1 MGIQACVVVRTQR
14 LQYQFNTGKQRKN
27 KMAGTHFK
35 GAVMFSSAT
44 PALQNLNIGSWP
56 DQVYYM
62 DDFLDHLL
70 NIGGAAGNFW
80 SLIQAVNCPSTLATL
95 GNDGSLNGEVA
106 SVAAGAINDGTLI
119 QSNMNYATPATRGN
133 RLYFECRSKL
143 SGAITAGVHAGAPNT
158 FWGMAEEGA
167 AAGSTFGAAVTNLVG
182 FKSLAGA
189 AQLTACIKSPNGAE
203 LQITPTDANLITL
216 GTMVSNT
223 EITLGFELVN
233 SPATAANGQVKTSA
247 VNYYINR
254 QLYATCFT
262 RTSGGVTSSQFV
274 AGTQSQAAVTYD
286 AFPATATA
294 AARMGMTWDII
305 LTAAVANTL
314 TSDYFMASQ
323 DRGITYAPTN

>member
-35 GAVMFSSAT
+35 GAVKFSSAT
-44 PALQNLNIGSWP
+44 PALQNLNIGNWP

-62 DDFLDHLL
+62 DDFLDHVL

-80 SLIQAVNCPSTLATL
+80 SVIGNTNSPTTLATL
-95 GNDGSLNGEVA
+95 GNDGSLNGEVS
-106 SVAAGAINDGTLI
+106 SVPVGAINDGTLI

-133 RLYFECRSKL
+133 RLYFECRTKL
-143 SGAITAGVHAGAPNT
+143 TGAITTGVHAGAPNT
-158 FWGMAEEGA
+158 FWGLAEEGA

-203 LQITPTDANLITL
+203 LQLTPTDANLITL
-216 GTMVSNT
+216 GTMASNT
-223 EITLGFELVN
+223 EITLGFELTN
-233 SPATAANGQVKTSA
+233 SPATAANGQVKTSS
-247 VNYYINR
+247 VTYYINR
-254 QLYATCFT
+254 QAYATCFT
-262 RTSGGVTSSQFV
+262 RTAGGVTSSQFV

-286 AFPATATA
+286 AFPAVGTA
-294 AARMGMTWDII
+294 AERMGLTWDFD

-314 TSDYFMASQ
+314 SHDYFMGSQ

>member
-80 SLIQAVNCPSTLATL
+80 SLIQAVNCPSTVATL

-119 QSNMNYATPATRGN
+119 QSNMNYSTPATRGN

-233 SPATAANGQVKTSA
+233 SPATAANGNVKTSA

-262 RTSGGVTSSQFV
+262 RTSGGVTTSQMI
-274 AGTQSQAAVTYD
+274 AGNLTGAAVTYD

>member
-35 GAVMFSSAT
+35 GAVKFSSAT
-44 PALQNLNIGSWP
+44 PALQNLNIGNWP

-80 SLIQAVNCPSTLATL
+80 SLIAAVNCPSTLATL
-95 GNDGSLNGEVA
+95 GNDGSLNGEVS
-106 SVAAGAINDGTLI
+106 SVAAGAVNDGTLI
-119 QSNMNYATPATRGN
+119 QGNMNFATPAARGN
-133 RLYFECRSKL
+133 RLYFECRTKL
-143 SGAITAGVHAGAPNT
+143 TGTITTGVHAGAPNT
-158 FWGMAEEGA
+158 FWGLAEEGA

-189 AQLTACIKSPNGAE
+189 AQLTACIKGPNGAE
-203 LQITPTDANLITL
+203 LQITPTDLNLVTL
-216 GTMVSNT
+216 GTMAANT

-233 SPATAANGQVKTSA
+233 SPATAANGQVKSSS

-254 QLYATCFT
+254 RLYASCSS
-262 RTSGGVTSSQFV
+262 RTANGVASSQFV
-274 AGTQSQAAVTYD
+274 AGNQSQAAVAYD
-286 AFPATATA
+286 TFPPTATA
-294 AARMGMTWDII
+294 AARMGMTWDMI

>member
-1 MGIQACVVVRTQR
+1 
-14 LQYQFNTGKQRKN
+14 
-27 KMAGTHFK
+27 MAGTHFK

-44 PALQNLNIGSWP
+44 PALQNLNIGNWP

-62 DDFLDHLL
+62 DDFLDHVF
-70 NIGGAAGNFW
+70 NAGAAAGNFW
-80 SLIQAVNCPSTLATL
+80 SVIAAVNSPTTLATL
-95 GNDGSLNGEVA
+95 GNDGSLNGEV
-106 SVAAGAINDGTLI
+106 STVPVGAINDGTLI
-119 QSNMNYATPATRGN
+119 QGNMNFATPAARGN
-133 RLYFECRSKL
+133 RLYFECRTKL
-143 SGAITAGVHAGAPNT
+143 TTVAGGVFQGGPNT
-158 FWGMAEEGA
+158 FWGLAEEGA

-189 AQLTACIKSPNGAE
+189 LQLTACIKSPSGAE

-216 GTMVSNT
+216 GTMAANT

-286 AFPATATA
+286 AFPPTGTA
-294 AARMGMTWDII
+294 AARMGMTWDMI
-305 LTAAVANTL
+305 LTIAATNTL
-314 TSDYFMASQ
+314 TSDYFMVSQ

>member
-1 MGIQACVVVRTQR
+1 
-14 LQYQFNTGKQRKN
+14 
-27 KMAGTHFK
+27 MAGTHFK

-44 PALQNLNIGSWP
+44 PALQNMNIGSWP
-56 DQVYYM
+56 DQVHYQ
-62 DDFLDHLL
+62 DDFLDHVL

-80 SLIQAVNCPSTLATL
+80 SLIAAVNCPSTLTTL
-95 GNDGSLNGEVA
+95 TNDGSLNGEVN
-106 SVAAGAINDGTLI
+106 SVPVGAVNDGTLI
-119 QSNMNYATPATRGN
+119 QGNMNFATPAARGN
-133 RLYFECRSKL
+133 RLYFECRTKL
-143 SGAITAGVHAGAPNT
+143 TTVAGGVFQGGPNT
-158 FWGMAEEGA
+158 FWGLAEEGA

-189 AQLTACIKSPNGAE
+189 LQLTACIKSPSGAE

-216 GTMVSNT
+216 GTMAANT

-262 RTSGGVTSSQFV
+262 RTAGGVTTSQMI
-274 AGTQSQAAVTYD
+274 AGNLTGAAVTYD
-286 AFPATATA
+286 AFPPTATA
-294 AARMGMTWDII
+294 AARMGITWDMI

>member
-35 GAVMFSSAT
+35 GAVKFSSAT

-56 DQVYYM
+56 DQVYKM
-62 DDFLDHLL
+62 DDFLDHVF
-70 NIGGAAGNFW
+70 NAGAAAGNFW
-80 SLIQAVNCPSTLATL
+80 SVIAAVNCPSTLATL
-95 GNDGSLNGEVA
+95 GNDGSLNGEVN
-106 SVAAGAINDGTLI
+106 SVAAGAVNDGTLI
-119 QSNMNYATPATRGN
+119 QSNMNYATPAARNN
-133 RLYFECRSKL
+133 RLYFECRTKL
-143 SGAITAGVHAGAPNT
+143 TTVAGGVFQGGPNT
-158 FWGMAEEGA
+158 FWGLAEEGA

-189 AQLTACIKSPNGAE
+189 LQLTACIKSPSGAE

-216 GTMVSNT
+216 GTMAANT

-286 AFPATATA
+286 AFPPTGTA
-294 AARMGMTWDII
+294 AARMGMTWDMI
-305 LTAAVANTL
+305 LTIAATNTL

>member
-35 GAVMFSSAT
+35 GAVKFSSAT
-44 PALQNLNIGSWP
+44 PALQNLNIGNWP

-80 SLIQAVNCPSTLATL
+80 SLIAAVNCPSTLATL
-95 GNDGSLNGEVA
+95 GNDGSLNGEVS
-106 SVAAGAINDGTLI
+106 SVAAGAVNDGTLI
-119 QSNMNYATPATRGN
+119 QGNMNFATPAARGN
-133 RLYFECRSKL
+133 RLYFECRTKL
-143 SGAITAGVHAGAPNT
+143 TGTITTGVHAGAPNT
-158 FWGMAEEGA
+158 FWGLAEEGA

-223 EITLGFELVN
+223 EITLGFELIN
-233 SPATAANGQVKTSA
+233 SPATVANGQVKTSA
-247 VNYYINR
+247 VNFYINR
-254 QLYATCFT
+254 QLYATCST
-262 RTSGGVTSSQFV
+262 RTAGGVTSAQMV
-274 AGTQSQAAVTYD
+274 AGTLTNAAVTYD
-286 AFPATATA
+286 PFPAAGTA
-294 AARMGMTWDII
+294 ASRMGMTWDII

-314 TSDYFMASQ
+314 TSDYFMVAQ

>member
-44 PALQNLNIGSWP
+44 PALQNLNIGNWP

-62 DDFLDHLL
+62 DDFLDHVF
-70 NIGGAAGNFW
+70 NAGGAAGNFW
-80 SLIQAVNCPSTLATL
+80 SVIGNTNSPTALNTLTE
-95 GNDGSLNGEVA
+95 DGSLNGEVN
-106 SVAAGAINDGTLI
+106 SVPVGAVNDGTMI
-119 QSNMNYATPATRGN
+119 QGNMNFATPAARGN
-133 RLYFECRSKL
+133 RLYFECRTKL
-143 SGAITAGVHAGAPNT
+143 TTVAGGVFQGGPNT
-158 FWGMAEEGA
+158 FWGLAEQGA

-189 AQLTACIKSPNGAE
+189 LQLTACIKGPNGAE
-203 LQITPTDANLITL
+203 LQITPTDLNLVTL
-216 GTMVSNT
+216 GTMAANT
-223 EITLGFELVN
+223 EITLGFELLN
-233 SPATAANGQVKTSA
+233 SPATAANGNVKSSS

-254 QLYATCFT
+254 KLYASCSS
-262 RTSGGVTSSQFV
+262 RTAGGVASSQFV
-274 AGTQSQAAVTYD
+274 AGTQSQTAVAYD
-286 AFPATATA
+286 TFPPTATA

-305 LTAAVANTL
+305 LTAAVTNTL